1 MLGRIRSARR
11 AASSLHLTPGSSS
24 NSRSTISAAAVHRQL
39 LQHRPTVAAAL
50 PSSSS
55 HFFSTTSAPLSSAF
69 LKSYDEHVAERA
81 AMANGKLGGIAPKPL
96 DAAQTAT
103 LIEELRAVS
112 ASSSSPEAE
121 RLVELLSHRVPPGVD
136 EAAYVKAAY
145 LSAVALGKESP
156 TLISQLRHAADTDR
170 R

>member
-112 ASSSSPEAE
+112 SSSSQEAE

-156 TLISQLRHAADTDR
+156 TLISRLRAVESCS
-170 R
+170 

>member
-24 NSRSTISAAAVHRQL
+24 NSRSNASAAAVHRQL

-50 PSSSS
+50 PSSSSS

-112 ASSSSPEAE
+112 SSSSPEAE

-145 LSAVALGKESP
+145 LYVCL
-156 TLISQLRHAADTDR
+156 
-170 R
+170 

>member
-24 NSRSTISAAAVHRQL
+24 NSRSTVSAAAVHRQL
-39 LQHRPTVAAAL
+39 LQHRPTVAPAL

-55 HFFSTTSAPLSSAF
+55 HFFSTTTAPLSSAF

-112 ASSSSPEAE
+112 ASSPEAD

-156 TLISQLRHAADTDR
+156 TLISRLRAVESCS
-170 R
+170 

>member
-24 NSRSTISAAAVHRQL
+24 NSRSSNASAAAVHRQL

-112 ASSSSPEAE
+112 ASSSTPEAE

-156 TLISQLRHAADTDR
+156 TLISRLRAVDSCS
-170 R
+170 

>member
-24 NSRSTISAAAVHRQL
+24 NSRSTASAAAVHRQL
-39 LQHRPTVAAAL
+39 LQHRPTVVAAL

-55 HFFSTTSAPLSSAF
+55 HFFSTTTAPLSSSAF

-96 DAAQTAT
+96 DAAQTG
-103 LIEELRAVS
+103 AVS
-112 ASSSSPEAE
+112 ASSPEAE

-156 TLISQLRHAADTDR
+156 TLISRLRAVESCS
-170 R
+170 

>member
-24 NSRSTISAAAVHRQL
+24 NSRSNASAAAVHRQL

-55 HFFSTTSAPLSSAF
+55 HFFSTTSAPLCSAF

-112 ASSSSPEAE
+112 ASSSPEAE

-156 TLISQLRHAADTDR
+156 TLISRLRAVESCS
-170 R
+170 

>member
-24 NSRSTISAAAVHRQL
+24 NSRSTASAAAVHRQL

-50 PSSSS
+50 PLSSSS

-156 TLISQLRHAADTDR
+156 TLISQLRAVDSCS
-170 R
+170 